1 MNKKVIIGT
10 VASTVILGGALGAG
24 AMTDQFRTVGIVNPE
39 PANESDLISVDEA
52 KEKALAE
59 YEGVVESVEL
69 EKQFRGYL
77 YEIDI
82 DNGEIDYD
90 LDMDASTGEILKAK
104 EERDDDDDDRDD
116 DNSQNTD
123 QADDNSSD
131 DDNRTASATASNG
144 TSANTNEEYITQE
157 EAVSIAMA
165 EVSGTLESVEFDDDD
180 GRMIYEIEINTGNGD
195 DDDADFEIDAV
206 TGEILEMNLED

>member
-10 VASTVILGGALGAG
+10 VASAVILGGALGAG

-39 PANESDLISVDEA
+39 PAEQSDLISVDEA

-69 EKQFRGYL
+69 EKQFRGYI

-104 EERDDDDDDRDD
+104 EERDDDGDDDDRDD
-116 DNSQNTD
+116 DNSQNNQTNNTSG
-123 QADDNSSD
+123 DDNG
-131 DDNRTASATASNG
+131 TASATASNG
-144 TSANTNEEYITQE
+144 TSAEEYITQE

-195 DDDADFEIDAV
+195 DDDAEFEIDAV
-206 TGEILEMNLED
+206 TGEILEMDLED